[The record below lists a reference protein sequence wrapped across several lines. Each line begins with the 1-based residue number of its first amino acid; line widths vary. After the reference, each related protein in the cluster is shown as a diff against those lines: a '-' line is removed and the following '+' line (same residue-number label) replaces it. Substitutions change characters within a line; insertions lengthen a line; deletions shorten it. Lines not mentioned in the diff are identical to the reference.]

1 MNLASRLKATLTPNQ
16 PRTVEENATFDDVV
30 EYGSES
36 VTITRDVAEK
46 IGALNYGISLISE
59 TIASLP
65 VYLYKRDKD
74 GGRSR
79 VDDYRNKLLN
89 LENSD
94 YSTAYNMKRNLVSDY
109 LYHGNGYLDIYRD
122 NDYKIKSLINKL
134 LNLENSDYSTAYNMK
149 RNLVSDY
156 LYHGNGYLDIYRD
169 NDYKIKSLIHI
180 PYKDIQIRKSDRFNK
195 REVTYTYDYWG
206 MSNIP
211 SFGVVNLARN
221 TKDGELEGQGVL
233 KEGSLI
239 LGNSYGFESFTE
251 TTIKS
256 GFNVKGVVEKDG
268 ILTKPAKESLM
279 AMLKKFFSGSRNAG
293 KVLVLDDGKSGF
305 NVKGVVEKD
314 GILTKPAKESLMAML
329 KKFFSGSRNAGK
341 VLVLDDGMKFKPISM
356 SPADLELLQQKEFAI
371 KDIARLLKI
380 QPSLLGIA
388 NGGMTYSN
396 EKDNQL
402 QFLKYTIEPLLTI
415 IEQTFNKYLL
425 TEDEKSRGFFFEF
438 NTQNMLRTSPADEIK
453 MYVDAVKGTI
463 LTSDEARQRLNWE
476 PLGLDKL
483 IIPLSHGIV
492 NPDGTIT
499 SHKLETNTST
509 EKNIEDL
516 KGGDE
521 DESGNSEQ
529 LN

>member
-16 PRTVEENATFDDVV
+16 SRTVEENATFDDVV

-122 NDYKIKSLINKL
+122 S
-134 LNLENSDYSTAYNMK
+134 
-149 RNLVSDY
+149 
-156 LYHGNGYLDIYRD
+156 
-169 NDYKIKSLIHI
+169 DYKIKSLIHI
-180 PYKDIQIRKSDRFNK
+180 PYKDIQIRKSDNFNK

-293 KVLVLDDGKSGF
+293 KVLVLDDG
-305 NVKGVVEKD
+305 
-314 GILTKPAKESLMAML
+314 
-329 KKFFSGSRNAGK
+329 
-341 VLVLDDGMKFKPISM
+341 MKFKPISM
-356 SPADLELLQQKEFAI
+356 SPADLELLQQKEFTI

-453 MYVDAVKGTI
+453 MYVEAVKGSI
-463 LTSDEARQRLNWE
+463 LLPNEARQRLNWQ
-476 PLGLDKL
+476 PIDGLDRP
-483 IIPLSHGIV
+483 IIPLSNGIILS
-492 NPDGTIT
+492 DGSIISLKSEKT
-499 SHKLETNTST
+499 KEQKETDNG
-509 EKNIEDL
+509 DL

>member
-65 VYLYKRDKD
+65 VYLYKRDES
-74 GGRSR
+74 GGREK

-122 NDYKIKSLINKL
+122 NDYKL
-134 LNLENSDYSTAYNMK
+134 
-149 RNLVSDY
+149 
-156 LYHGNGYLDIYRD
+156 
-169 NDYKIKSLIHI
+169 KSLIHI

-206 MSNIP
+206 MRNIP

-293 KVLVLDDGKSGF
+293 KVLVLDDG
-305 NVKGVVEKD
+305 
-314 GILTKPAKESLMAML
+314 
-329 KKFFSGSRNAGK
+329 
-341 VLVLDDGMKFKPISM
+341 MKFKPISM
-356 SPADLELLQQKEFAI
+356 SPADLELLQQKEFTI

-463 LTSDEARQRLNWE
+463 LTADEARQRLNWK

>member
-16 PRTVEENATFDDVV
+16 SRTVEENATFDDVV

-36 VTITRDVAEK
+36 IIITRDVAEK
-46 IGALNYGISLISE
+46 IGALNYGVSLISE

-65 VYLYKRDKD
+65 VYLYKRDKN
-74 GGRSR
+74 GGREK

-122 NDYKIKSLINKL
+122 S
-134 LNLENSDYSTAYNMK
+134 
-149 RNLVSDY
+149 
-156 LYHGNGYLDIYRD
+156 
-169 NDYKIKSLIHI
+169 DYKIKSLIHI
-180 PYKDIQIRKSDRFNK
+180 PYNDIQIRKSDSINK
-195 REVTYTYDYWG
+195 REVIYTYDYWG
-206 MSNIP
+206 MNNVP
-211 SFGVVNLARN
+211 SFGVLNLARN
-221 TKDGELEGQGVL
+221 TKDCELKGQGLL

-268 ILTKPAKESLM
+268 ILTKPAK
-279 AMLKKFFSGSRNAG
+279 
-293 KVLVLDDGKSGF
+293 D
-305 NVKGVVEKD
+305 
-314 GILTKPAKESLMAML
+314 SLMAML

-341 VLVLDDGMKFKPISM
+341 VLVLDDGMKFKSIAM
-356 SPADLELLQQKEFAI
+356 SPADLELLQQKEFTI

-380 QPSLLGIA
+380 QPSLLGIS

-425 TEDEKSRGFFFEF
+425 TEAEKSKGFFFEF

-453 MYVDAVKGTI
+453 MYVDAIKGS
-463 LTSDEARQRLNWE
+463 LLGPNEARQRLNWR
-476 PLGLDKL
+476 PLEGLDRP
-483 IIPLSHGIV
+483 IIQLSNGMIQE
-492 NPDGTIT
+492 DGSIL
-499 SHKLETNTST
+499 SLKSEQESFETEVIEENT
-509 EKNIEDL
+509 DL

-529 LN
+529 FNQS

>member
-122 NDYKIKSLINKL
+122 NDYKIKSLI
-134 LNLENSDYSTAYNMK
+134 
-149 RNLVSDY
+149 
-156 LYHGNGYLDIYRD
+156 
-169 NDYKIKSLIHI
+169 HI

-251 TTIKS
+251 TTI
-256 GFNVKGVVEKDG
+256 
-268 ILTKPAKESLM
+268 
-279 AMLKKFFSGSRNAG
+279 
-293 KVLVLDDGKSGF
+293 KSGF

>member
-65 VYLYKRDKD
+65 VYLYKRDES
-74 GGRSR
+74 GGREK

-122 NDYKIKSLINKL
+122 NDYKL
-134 LNLENSDYSTAYNMK
+134 
-149 RNLVSDY
+149 
-156 LYHGNGYLDIYRD
+156 
-169 NDYKIKSLIHI
+169 KSLIHI

-293 KVLVLDDGKSGF
+293 KVLVLDDG
-305 NVKGVVEKD
+305 
-314 GILTKPAKESLMAML
+314 
-329 KKFFSGSRNAGK
+329 
-341 VLVLDDGMKFKPISM
+341 MKFKPISM
-356 SPADLELLQQKEFAI
+356 SPADLELLQQKEFTI

-463 LTSDEARQRLNWE
+463 LTADEARQRLNWK

-521 DESGNSEQ
+521 DDSGNSEQ

>member
-1 MNLASRLKATLTPNQ
+1 MNLASRLKATLTPSQ
-16 PRTVEENATFDDVV
+16 PKTVEENATFDDVI

-36 VTITRDVAEK
+36 VTVTRDVAEK
-46 IGALNYGISLISE
+46 IGALNYGVSLISE

-65 VYLYKRDKD
+65 VYLYKRDEN
-74 GGRSR
+74 GGREK
-79 VDDYRNKLLN
+79 VDDYR
-89 LENSD
+89 
-94 YSTAYNMKRNLVSDY
+94 
-109 LYHGNGYLDIYRD
+109 
-122 NDYKIKSLINKL
+122 NKL

-180 PYKDIQIRKSDRFNK
+180 PYKDIQVRKSDSFNK

-256 GFNVKGVVEKDG
+256 GFNVKGVIEKDG

-279 AMLKKFFSGSRNAG
+279 AMLIKFFSGSRSAG
-293 KVLVLDDGKSGF
+293 KVL
-305 NVKGVVEKD
+305 
-314 GILTKPAKESLMAML
+314 I
-329 KKFFSGSRNAGK
+329 
-341 VLVLDDGMKFKPISM
+341 LDDGMKFKPISM
-356 SPADLELLQQKEFAI
+356 SPADLELLQQKEFTI

-453 MYVDAVKGTI
+453 MYVDAVKGS
-463 LTSDEARQRLNWE
+463 LLAPNEARQRLNWR
-476 PLGLDKL
+476 PLEGLDRP
-483 IIPLSHGIV
+483 IIQLSNGMIQE
-492 NPDGTIT
+492 DGSIF
-499 SHKLETNTST
+499 SLKSEQQSTST
-509 EKNIEDL
+509 EFVEENVDL

-521 DESGNSEQ
+521 NESGDSQQ

>member
-1 MNLASRLKATLTPNQ
+1 MNLASRLKATLTPSQ
-16 PRTVEENATFDDVV
+16 PKTVEENATFDDVI

-36 VTITRDVAEK
+36 VTVTRDVAEK
-46 IGALNYGISLISE
+46 IGALNYGVSLISE

-65 VYLYKRDKD
+65 VYLYKRDEN
-74 GGRSR
+74 GGREK
-79 VDDYRNKLLN
+79 VDDYR
-89 LENSD
+89 
-94 YSTAYNMKRNLVSDY
+94 
-109 LYHGNGYLDIYRD
+109 
-122 NDYKIKSLINKL
+122 NKL

-180 PYKDIQIRKSDRFNK
+180 PYKDIQVRKSDSFNK

-256 GFNVKGVVEKDG
+256 GFNVKGVIEKDG
-268 ILTKPAKESLM
+268 ILTKPAKKSLM
-279 AMLKKFFSGSRNAG
+279 DMLKKFFSGSRSAG
-293 KVLVLDDGKSGF
+293 KVL
-305 NVKGVVEKD
+305 
-314 GILTKPAKESLMAML
+314 I
-329 KKFFSGSRNAGK
+329 
-341 VLVLDDGMKFKPISM
+341 LDDGMKFKPISM
-356 SPADLELLQQKEFAI
+356 SPADLELLQQKEFTI

-453 MYVDAVKGTI
+453 MYVDAVKGS
-463 LTSDEARQRLNWE
+463 LLAPNEARQRLNWR
-476 PLGLDKL
+476 PLEGLDRP
-483 IIPLSHGIV
+483 IIQLSNGMIQE
-492 NPDGTIT
+492 DGSIF
-499 SHKLETNTST
+499 SLKSEQQSTST
-509 EKNIEDL
+509 EFVEENVDL

-521 DESGNSEQ
+521 NESGDSQQ

>member
-65 VYLYKRDKD
+65 VYLYKRDES
-74 GGRSR
+74 GGREK
-79 VDDYRNKLLN
+79 VDDYR
-89 LENSD
+89 
-94 YSTAYNMKRNLVSDY
+94 
-109 LYHGNGYLDIYRD
+109 
-122 NDYKIKSLINKL
+122 NKL

-293 KVLVLDDGKSGF
+293 KVLVLDDG
-305 NVKGVVEKD
+305 
-314 GILTKPAKESLMAML
+314 
-329 KKFFSGSRNAGK
+329 
-341 VLVLDDGMKFKPISM
+341 MKFKPISM
-356 SPADLELLQQKEFAI
+356 SPADLELLQQKEFTI

-463 LTSDEARQRLNWE
+463 LTADEARQRLNWK

>member
-59 TIASLP
+59 TSASLP
-65 VYLYKRDKD
+65 VYLYKRDES
-74 GGRSR
+74 GGREK
-79 VDDYRNKLLN
+79 VDDYR
-89 LENSD
+89 
-94 YSTAYNMKRNLVSDY
+94 
-109 LYHGNGYLDIYRD
+109 
-122 NDYKIKSLINKL
+122 NKL

-293 KVLVLDDGKSGF
+293 KVLVLDDG
-305 NVKGVVEKD
+305 
-314 GILTKPAKESLMAML
+314 
-329 KKFFSGSRNAGK
+329 
-341 VLVLDDGMKFKPISM
+341 MKFKPISM
-356 SPADLELLQQKEFAI
+356 SPADLELLQQKEFTI

-463 LTSDEARQRLNWE
+463 LTADEARQRLNWK

>member
-65 VYLYKRDKD
+65 VYLYKRDES
-74 GGRSR
+74 GGREK

-122 NDYKIKSLINKL
+122 NN
-134 LNLENSDYSTAYNMK
+134 
-149 RNLVSDY
+149 
-156 LYHGNGYLDIYRD
+156 
-169 NDYKIKSLIHI
+169 YKIKSLIHI
-180 PYKDIQIRKSDRFNK
+180 PYNDIQIRKSDSLNK
-195 REVTYTYDYWG
+195 REITYVYDYWG
-206 MSNIP
+206 MYNVP

-279 AMLKKFFSGSRNAG
+279 N
-293 KVLVLDDGKSGF
+293 
-305 NVKGVVEKD
+305 
-314 GILTKPAKESLMAML
+314 ML

-356 SPADLELLQQKEFAI
+356 SPADLELLQQKEFTI

-380 QPSLLGIA
+380 QPSLLGIS

-425 TEDEKSRGFFFEF
+425 TEDEKSKGFFFEF

-453 MYVDAVKGTI
+453 MYVEAVKGSI
-463 LTSDEARQRLNWE
+463 LLPNEARQRLNWRPIE
-476 PLGLDKL
+476 GLDRP
-483 IIPLSHGIV
+483 IIPLSNGIIL
-492 NPDGTIT
+492 PDGTIT

>member
-36 VTITRDVAEK
+36 VAITRDVAEK

-65 VYLYKRDKD
+65 VYLYKRDES
-74 GGRSR
+74 GGREK
-79 VDDYRNKLLN
+79 VDDYR
-89 LENSD
+89 
-94 YSTAYNMKRNLVSDY
+94 
-109 LYHGNGYLDIYRD
+109 
-122 NDYKIKSLINKL
+122 NKL

-293 KVLVLDDGKSGF
+293 KVLVLDDG
-305 NVKGVVEKD
+305 
-314 GILTKPAKESLMAML
+314 
-329 KKFFSGSRNAGK
+329 
-341 VLVLDDGMKFKPISM
+341 MKFKPISM
-356 SPADLELLQQKEFAI
+356 SPADLELLQQKEFTI

-463 LTSDEARQRLNWE
+463 LTADEARQRLNWK

>member
-65 VYLYKRDKD
+65 VYLYKRDES
-74 GGRSR
+74 GGREK
-79 VDDYRNKLLN
+79 VDDYR
-89 LENSD
+89 
-94 YSTAYNMKRNLVSDY
+94 
-109 LYHGNGYLDIYRD
+109 
-122 NDYKIKSLINKL
+122 NKL

-293 KVLVLDDGKSGF
+293 KVLVLDDG
-305 NVKGVVEKD
+305 
-314 GILTKPAKESLMAML
+314 
-329 KKFFSGSRNAGK
+329 
-341 VLVLDDGMKFKPISM
+341 MKFKPISM
-356 SPADLELLQQKEFAI
+356 SPADLELLQQKEFTI

-453 MYVDAVKGTI
+453 MYIDAVKGTI
-463 LTSDEARQRLNWE
+463 LTADEARQRLNWK

>member
-65 VYLYKRDKD
+65 VYLYKRDES
-74 GGRSR
+74 GGREK

-122 NDYKIKSLINKL
+122 
-134 LNLENSDYSTAYNMK
+134 
-149 RNLVSDY
+149 
-156 LYHGNGYLDIYRD
+156 H
-169 NDYKIKSLIHI
+169 DYKIKSLIHI

-293 KVLVLDDGKSGF
+293 KVLVLDDG
-305 NVKGVVEKD
+305 
-314 GILTKPAKESLMAML
+314 
-329 KKFFSGSRNAGK
+329 
-341 VLVLDDGMKFKPISM
+341 MKFKPISM
-356 SPADLELLQQKEFAI
+356 SPADLELLQQKEFTI

-463 LTSDEARQRLNWE
+463 LTADEARQRLNWK

>member
-65 VYLYKRDKD
+65 VYLYKRDES
-74 GGRSR
+74 GGREK
-79 VDDYRNKLLN
+79 VDDYR
-89 LENSD
+89 
-94 YSTAYNMKRNLVSDY
+94 
-109 LYHGNGYLDIYRD
+109 
-122 NDYKIKSLINKL
+122 NKL

-293 KVLVLDDGKSGF
+293 KVLVLDDG
-305 NVKGVVEKD
+305 
-314 GILTKPAKESLMAML
+314 
-329 KKFFSGSRNAGK
+329 
-341 VLVLDDGMKFKPISM
+341 MKFKPIPM
-356 SPADLELLQQKEFAI
+356 SPADLELLQQKEFTI

-463 LTSDEARQRLNWE
+463 LTADEARQRLNWK

>member
-79 VDDYRNKLLN
+79 VDDYR
-89 LENSD
+89 
-94 YSTAYNMKRNLVSDY
+94 
-109 LYHGNGYLDIYRD
+109 
-122 NDYKIKSLINKL
+122 NKL

-293 KVLVLDDGKSGF
+293 KVLVLDDG
-305 NVKGVVEKD
+305 
-314 GILTKPAKESLMAML
+314 
-329 KKFFSGSRNAGK
+329 
-341 VLVLDDGMKFKPISM
+341 MKFKPIST

>member
-30 EYGSES
+30 EYGSDS
-36 VTITRDVAEK
+36 LMVTRDVAEK

-65 VYLYKRDKD
+65 VYLYKRDEN
-74 GGRSR
+74 GGREK

-94 YSTAYNMKRNLVSDY
+94 YSTAFNMKRNIVSDY

-122 NDYKIKSLINKL
+122 N
-134 LNLENSDYSTAYNMK
+134 E
-149 RNLVSDY
+149 
-156 LYHGNGYLDIYRD
+156 
-169 NDYKIKSLIHI
+169 YKIKSLIHI
-180 PYKDIQIRKSDRFNK
+180 PHKDIQIRKSDSFNK

-206 MSNIP
+206 MNNIP

-221 TKDGELEGQGVL
+221 TKDGELEGQGIL

-279 AMLKKFFSGSRNAG
+279 DMLKKFFSGSRNAG
-293 KVLVLDDGKSGF
+293 KVL
-305 NVKGVVEKD
+305 
-314 GILTKPAKESLMAML
+314 I
-329 KKFFSGSRNAGK
+329 
-341 VLVLDDGMKFKPISM
+341 LDDGMKFKPISM
-356 SPADLELLQQKEFAI
+356 SPADLELLQQKEFTI

-388 NGGMTYSN
+388 SGGMTYSN

-425 TEDEKSRGFFFEF
+425 TEDEKSGGFFFEF

-453 MYVDAVKGTI
+453 MYAEAVNGS
-463 LTSDEARQRLNWE
+463 LLAPNEARQRLNWR
-476 PLGLDKL
+476 PLDGLDRP
-483 IIPLSHGIV
+483 IIQLSNGMIQEDGSILSLKSEQQGNEPKKDEEIV
-492 NPDGTIT
+492 
-499 SHKLETNTST
+499 
-509 EKNIEDL
+509 DL

-521 DESGNSEQ
+521 DESGDPKQFNQS
-529 LN
+529 

>member
-1 MNLASRLKATLTPNQ
+1 M
-16 PRTVEENATFDDVV
+16 
-30 EYGSES
+30 
-36 VTITRDVAEK
+36 
-46 IGALNYGISLISE
+46 
-59 TIASLP
+59 
-65 VYLYKRDKD
+65 
-74 GGRSR
+74 
-79 VDDYRNKLLN
+79 
-89 LENSD
+89 
-94 YSTAYNMKRNLVSDY
+94 
-109 LYHGNGYLDIYRD
+109 
-122 NDYKIKSLINKL
+122 
-134 LNLENSDYSTAYNMK
+134 
-149 RNLVSDY
+149 
-156 LYHGNGYLDIYRD
+156 
-169 NDYKIKSLIHI
+169 IHI

-293 KVLVLDDGKSGF
+293 KVLVLDDG
-305 NVKGVVEKD
+305 
-314 GILTKPAKESLMAML
+314 
-329 KKFFSGSRNAGK
+329 
-341 VLVLDDGMKFKPISM
+341 MKFKPISM
-356 SPADLELLQQKEFAI
+356 SPADLELLQQKEFTI

-463 LTSDEARQRLNWE
+463 LTADEARQRLNWK

>member
-65 VYLYKRDKD
+65 VYLYKRDES
-74 GGRSR
+74 GGREK

-122 NDYKIKSLINKL
+122 NDYKL
-134 LNLENSDYSTAYNMK
+134 
-149 RNLVSDY
+149 
-156 LYHGNGYLDIYRD
+156 
-169 NDYKIKSLIHI
+169 KSLIHI

-293 KVLVLDDGKSGF
+293 KVLVLDDG
-305 NVKGVVEKD
+305 
-314 GILTKPAKESLMAML
+314 
-329 KKFFSGSRNAGK
+329 
-341 VLVLDDGMKFKPISM
+341 MKFKPISM
-356 SPADLELLQQKEFAI
+356 SPADLELLQQKEFTI

-453 MYVDAVKGTI
+453 MYVEAVKGSI
-463 LTSDEARQRLNWE
+463 LLPNEARQRLNWK

>member
-65 VYLYKRDKD
+65 VYLYKRDES
-74 GGRSR
+74 GGREK
-79 VDDYRNKLLN
+79 VDDYR
-89 LENSD
+89 
-94 YSTAYNMKRNLVSDY
+94 
-109 LYHGNGYLDIYRD
+109 
-122 NDYKIKSLINKL
+122 NKL

-268 ILTKPAKESLM
+268 ILTKL
-279 AMLKKFFSGSRNAG
+279 
-293 KVLVLDDGKSGF
+293 
-305 NVKGVVEKD
+305 
-314 GILTKPAKESLMAML
+314 AKESLMAML

-356 SPADLELLQQKEFAI
+356 SPADLELLQQKEFTI

-463 LTSDEARQRLNWE
+463 LTADEARQRLNWK

>member
-16 PRTVEENATFDDVV
+16 PRTVEENVTFDDVV
-30 EYGSES
+30 EYGSDS
-36 VTITRDVAEK
+36 LTITRDVAEK

-65 VYLYKRDKD
+65 VYLYKRDEN
-74 GGRSR
+74 GGREK

-94 YSTAYNMKRNLVSDY
+94 YSTAYNMKRNIVSDY

-122 NDYKIKSLINKL
+122 N
-134 LNLENSDYSTAYNMK
+134 E
-149 RNLVSDY
+149 
-156 LYHGNGYLDIYRD
+156 
-169 NDYKIKSLIHI
+169 YKIKSLIHI
-180 PYKDIQIRKSDRFNK
+180 PYKDIQIRKSDSFNK

-221 TKDGELEGQGVL
+221 TKDGELEGQGIL

-279 AMLKKFFSGSRNAG
+279 NMLIKFFSGSRNAG
-293 KVLVLDDGKSGF
+293 KVL
-305 NVKGVVEKD
+305 
-314 GILTKPAKESLMAML
+314 I
-329 KKFFSGSRNAGK
+329 
-341 VLVLDDGMKFKPISM
+341 LDDGMKFKPISM
-356 SPADLELLQQKEFAI
+356 SPADLELLQQKEFTI

-425 TEDEKSRGFFFEF
+425 SEDEKSRGFFFEF
-438 NTQNMLRTSPADEIK
+438 NTQNMLRTSPVDEIK
-453 MYVDAVKGTI
+453 MYAEAVKGTI
-463 LTSDEARQRLNWE
+463 LTSDEARQRLNWK

-492 NPDGTIT
+492 NSDGTIT
-499 SHKLETNTST
+499 SHTSEQT
-509 EKNIEDL
+509 KEQKEIDDGNL

-521 DESGNSEQ
+521 DESGDSQ
-529 LN
+529 

>member
-65 VYLYKRDKD
+65 VYLYKRDES
-74 GGRSR
+74 GGREK

-122 NDYKIKSLINKL
+122 NN
-134 LNLENSDYSTAYNMK
+134 
-149 RNLVSDY
+149 
-156 LYHGNGYLDIYRD
+156 
-169 NDYKIKSLIHI
+169 YKIKSLIHI
-180 PYKDIQIRKSDRFNK
+180 PYNDIQIRKSDSLNK
-195 REVTYTYDYWG
+195 REITYVYDYWG
-206 MSNIP
+206 MYNVP

-293 KVLVLDDGKSGF
+293 KVLVLDDG
-305 NVKGVVEKD
+305 
-314 GILTKPAKESLMAML
+314 
-329 KKFFSGSRNAGK
+329 
-341 VLVLDDGMKFKPISM
+341 MKFKPISM
-356 SPADLELLQQKEFAI
+356 SPADLELLQQKEFTI

-463 LTSDEARQRLNWE
+463 LTADEARQRLNWK